1 MLQAQV
7 MKGKPADARMEG
19 VHRPSPSSI
28 PVMFFGTLEIAWVSP
43 SDLTGWREG
52 IQAKLHTKPKGRKA
66 FESSLQ
72 EVGTAEHNPAQPQLC
87 ADLATL
93 QATKSWCNCKGP
105 RKGRGMPFAGSLPS
119 GLGFWLV

>member
-43 SDLTGWREG
+43 SDLTAWREG

-72 EVGTAEHNPAQPQLC
+72 EVGSAEHNPTQLSHIPFVQTWQC
-87 ADLATL
+87 YRLPIQSAIAKPSRRQGHATCWRP
-93 QATKSWCNCKGP
+93 AI
-105 RKGRGMPFAGSLPS
+105 
-119 GLGFWLV
+119 WLRV